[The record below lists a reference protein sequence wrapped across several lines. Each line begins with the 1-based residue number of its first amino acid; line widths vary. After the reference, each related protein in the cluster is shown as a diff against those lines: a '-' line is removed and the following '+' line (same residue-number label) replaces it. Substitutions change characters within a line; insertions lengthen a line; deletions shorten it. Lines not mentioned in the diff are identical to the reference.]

1 LNKRGRK
8 TGERRRR
15 RRKKGG
21 VFFVEKRKKRRTIAL
36 FNPDRAT
43 NRHVLSSFKKVPV
56 FFLSLSELRSVRER
70 ERVGREEKKKKNCS
84 EHHHHH
90 ENQQEK
96 NERANSIFFS
106 FSHFSV
112 IVVGCACR
120 ICSYPTR
127 RWRALTRIFLLS
139 FCEPPRFFFFVAFYF
154 LLSSYVRTY
163 FFFLT
168 HRSFESLEIHKKK
181 ENHSYYVSTLI
192 FCHIL

>member
-70 ERVGREEKKKKNCS
+70 ERE
-84 EHHHHH
+84 
-90 ENQQEK
+90 
-96 NERANSIFFS
+96 
-106 FSHFSV
+106 
-112 IVVGCACR
+112 
-120 ICSYPTR
+120 
-127 RWRALTRIFLLS
+127 
-139 FCEPPRFFFFVAFYF
+139 
-154 LLSSYVRTY
+154 
-163 FFFLT
+163 
-168 HRSFESLEIHKKK
+168 
-181 ENHSYYVSTLI
+181 
-192 FCHIL
+192 